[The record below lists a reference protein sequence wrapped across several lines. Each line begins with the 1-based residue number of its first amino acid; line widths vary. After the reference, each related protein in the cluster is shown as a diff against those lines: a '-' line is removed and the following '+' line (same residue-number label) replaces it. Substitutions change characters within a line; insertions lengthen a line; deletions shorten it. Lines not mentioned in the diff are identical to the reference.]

1 MKHNLIKSIL
11 SVFVM
16 LLFLQTGLAQNYK
29 FGKISKEELAE
40 KVYPLDSSAHAA
52 VLYKN
57 RKTSFN
63 YVQGEGFIKE
73 TEVHERIKI
82 YDKEGYDWA
91 TKLISYY
98 NPDIGD
104 SESVKIKDASTYHLV
119 GGKVKSFD
127 LGKKEVFK
135 EAKNKYWSQKRFTM
149 PNLVE
154 GCVVEW
160 KYTLTSPYR
169 SIDNVVLQYDIPI
182 KKLEVSIKIPEYY
195 NYAVKHI
202 GYLNINS
209 TKSKKRKSISLTSKS
224 ISNGAGPGSTTRT
237 YRSSTSYST
246 SKVDYTVNI
255 TTINQDNIPAF
266 IEEPFI
272 NYVGNYKAAIDY
284 ELASVDWPN
293 QSPEYFS
300 QTWEDVA
307 KTIYDNPN
315 FGAELRKTNHLKDD
329 MVTMK
334 ANLTTPT
341 AKIFGAL
348 DYVKSKIKWN
358 DYYGKYP
365 EKGLRKAFKEG
376 SGNIGDINLTLV
388 AVLRKLG
395 LNANPVLVSTR
406 TNGIPIFPTLSGF
419 NYVIAVVETAQG
431 KVLLDA
437 SERYSLPNVLP
448 LRAMNWNGA
457 IVRENKTIDF
467 VNLSSLTTASKNY
480 NLSYTIDEEGFIE
493 GMNRAKYSNLLAI
506 NYRSQKGSKDKDDV
520 ISDIETEND
529 DIEILNFRVSNVD
542 NLAKPVVEM
551 YKFEKEDGVEL
562 IADKMYITPLLFL
575 ATDENPFK
583 LDVREYP
590 VDFGTPWQEKIVA
603 SITIPEG
610 YVVESAPED
619 LGVGLRDDLGKFVFS
634 VKTSVNK
641 IQVTSL
647 FEVNEGVVPANY
659 YSDLKEIFNELVKK
673 QTEKIVLVKE

>member
-1 MKHNLIKSIL
+1 MKYYQIKTTLIA
-11 SVFVM
+11 FVM
-16 LLFLQTGLAQNYK
+16 LLFLQTGFSQNYK
-29 FGKISKEELAE
+29 FGKVSKEELTE
-40 KVYPLDSSAHAA
+40 KAYPLDSTAHAV

-63 YVQGEGFIKE
+63 YVQGKGFILE
-73 TEVHERIKI
+73 TVVHERIKI

-91 TKLISYY
+91 TKMITYY
-98 NPDIGD
+98 NPDSGD

-135 EAKNKYWSQKRFTM
+135 EAKNKYWSQKKFTM

-154 GCVVEW
+154 GCIVEW
-160 KYTLTSPYR
+160 KYILTSPYR

-182 KKLEVSIKIPEYY
+182 RKLEVSIEIPEYY
-195 NYAVKHI
+195 KFAVKHI

-209 TKSKKRKSISLTSKS
+209 TSSKKHKSINFLNQSKS
-224 ISNGAGPGSTTRT
+224 YNVDGIRDYRAKSN
-237 YRSSTSYST
+237 YST
-246 SKVDYTVNI
+246 SKTEYIDNI
-255 TTINQDNIPAF
+255 TTITQDNVPAF

-272 NYVGNYKAAIDY
+272 NYSGNYKAAIDY

-300 QTWEDVA
+300 QTREDVA
-307 KTIYDNPN
+307 ETIYDNPS

-329 MVTMK
+329 MATMK

-341 AKIFGAL
+341 AKIYGAL
-348 DYVKSKIKWN
+348 EYVKSKIKWN
-358 DYYGKYP
+358 DYYSKYP
-365 EKGLRKAFKEG
+365 EKGLKKAFKEG

-388 AVLRKLG
+388 AVLRELG

-406 TNGIPIFPTLSGF
+406 SNGVPTFPTLSGF

-437 SERYSLPNVLP
+437 TEKYSMPNVLP
-448 LRAMNWNGA
+448 LRAINWNGA

-467 VNLSSLTTASKNY
+467 VDLGSLAVAIQDSNLSFK
-480 NLSYTIDEEGFIE
+480 IDEEGFIE
-493 GMNRAKYSNLLAI
+493 GMNRVKYTNLIAI
-506 NYRSQKGSKDKDDV
+506 NYRNEKGEKDQDDI

-529 DIEILNFRVSNVD
+529 DIEILNFRVSNID
-542 NLAKPVVEM
+542 NLSKPVVEM

-583 LDVREYP
+583 LDNREYP
-590 VDFGTPWQEKIVA
+590 VDFGTPWQEKIVV
-603 SITIPEG
+603 SIQIPEG
-610 YVVESAPED
+610 YKVETVPED
-619 LGVGLRDDLGKFVFS
+619 VAIGLRDDLGKFIYS
-634 VKTSVNK
+634 VKTSGNK

-647 FEVNEGVVPANY
+647 FEINSGVVSATY
-659 YSDLKEIFNELVKK
+659 YDELKGLFKELVAK
-673 QTEKIVLVKE
+673 QSEKIVLVKE